1 MIRKTIKGGNFKP
14 QMVGELE
21 FDQVPEEGSFNP
33 VTSDAVAKIAGDV
46 ADLDAIVPEDASEEN
61 KLATASDVA
70 GVQADVDSIEGKIP
84 SDTSTT
90 NKLVNE
96 SGLQDA
102 IDNASESWSTGFTPK
117 GESSVSDLND
127 LATQSNGDSY
137 IVTDSGTL
145 TDGSLVVVAGDQVAW
160 DATNS
165 VWYKLPQYAL
175 KQFGTNEIKNLS
187 TTITT
192 FRTGDVIAVDGP
204 SGTANMSKDTLLEL
218 TAQNALAGNVAQAFD
233 AARTSENPYKAG
245 ERVVYE
251 GKTYTFKVDHYGAW
265 TGADVIA
272 VDIAT
277 LVNAVRLYG
286 TLKSE
291 TLFNMLNT
299 EASGVALGKLIAS
312 DGSLADSA
320 SYNTSDFI
328 PVIGGSTLVS
338 SDTVNYAAF
347 YDSERNII
355 GSRIL
360 DQTIYNVPYN
370 ALYFRL
376 SITTDSWSSMML
388 SYDGCLPGYYVAYGK
403 YVFKDSLVAKVKSGN
418 VQGFLDKA
426 QSDYFL
432 FNLIDLDDDDVALGK
447 YVSTN
452 GALID
457 SSSYNTTGF
466 IGVVPGVKF
475 VCNKAIRFINFYD
488 SSKNVVSY
496 GANLYADSDIAIAD
510 NVSFVRFSLSTSNW
524 TGAMFSSKGAMPSGF
539 MDFGYIKFKDKLI
552 TEPVLFKN
560 VLGYVGDDQLKLV
573 KLNLLNVSDED
584 VALGYYVTT
593 DGSLVANS
601 DYNTTG
607 WIAVS
612 DLKKYKSS
620 VDIRFLGCYN
630 SNKNYIST
638 INNVSANTEITL
650 PSNTAFVRLSIRDY
664 LWTNSM
670 FSTTANFP
678 SFYMPFG
685 VKKIDKSYL
694 DESKKQKSYVAKG
707 DLAENEKM
715 YISDALCEVKATRR
729 VCFACTFSEFVNVK
743 VGLENVLGVNVRGI
757 KVTATQIIPYTD
769 STEGAAVSH
778 GLTISN
784 NLQVVLSVGVGTIT
798 AKLTSNG
805 ETYTAQN
812 IVIYPDTACRP
823 YALAGGALTDCT
835 LSQTFTNI
843 LSDKIY
849 MGDSYSS
856 MTSDKRWPYYINA
869 DGLAKYTI
877 FDGFGGESSANSVT
891 ALRNILRTAS
901 PKFIVWALGMNDGSD
916 SASAPSSAWVTG
928 RDAFLSMCDEVGAIP
943 VFGTIPTVPSV
954 NNEKKNAWIR
964 SSGYRFIDFAK
975 AVGANSSG
983 VWYSGMLDTDNVHPT
998 EKGAKS
1004 LYAQALV
1011 DFPELMVG

>member
-1 MIRKTIKGGNFKP
+1 MATNDEIRAKDILPHKTAFS
-14 QMVGELE
+14 
-21 FDQVPEEGSFNP
+21 EGDGFYGDGDTSFFM
-33 VTSDAVAKIAGDV
+33 
-46 ADLDAIVPEDASEEN
+46 E
-61 KLATASDVA
+61 
-70 GVQADVDSIEGKIP
+70 ADV
-84 SDTSTT
+84 
-90 NKLVNE
+90 L
-96 SGLQDA
+96 
-102 IDNASESWSTGFTPK
+102 
-117 GESSVSDLND
+117 
-127 LATQSNGDSY
+127 
-137 IVTDSGTL
+137 
-145 TDGSLVVVAGDQVAW
+145 
-160 DATNS
+160 
-165 VWYKLPQYAL
+165 L
-175 KQFGTNEIKNLS
+175 K
-187 TTITT
+187 
-192 FRTGDVIAVDGP
+192 
-204 SGTANMSKDTLLEL
+204 L
-218 TAQNALAGNVAQAFD
+218 TAQNALAGNVAPAFD
-233 AARTSENPYKAG
+233 STRTSNNPYKAG
-245 ERVVYE
+245 ESVAYE
-251 GKTYTFKVDHYGAW
+251 GKTYIFKVDHYGAW
-265 TGADVIA
+265 DDSA
-272 VDIAT
+272 VTETDIAT
-277 LVNAVRLYG
+277 LVAAVKLYG
-286 TLKSE
+286 ALKSE

-299 EASGVALGKLIAS
+299 EASGVALGKVIAS
-312 DGSLADSA
+312 DGSLGDGA

-328 PVIGGSTLVS
+328 PVVGGSTLVS
-338 SDTVNYAAF
+338 SDTVTYVAF

-355 GSRIL
+355 GSRIVN
-360 DQTIYNVPYN
+360 QSSYSVPYN
-370 ALYFRL
+370 ALYVRL
-376 SITTDSWSSMML
+376 SITTARWSSMML
-388 SYDGCLPGYYVAYGK
+388 SYDGCLPNYYVDYGK
-403 YVFKDSLVAKVKSGN
+403 FIFKDSLVAKVKSGN

-432 FNLIDLDDDDVALGK
+432 FNLIDLDDGDVALGK

-452 GALID
+452 GALVD

-496 GANLYADSDIAIAD
+496 DANVSANSDIAIAD
-510 NVSFVRFSLSTSNW
+510 NVTFVRFSLSTSNW
-524 TGAMFSSKGAMPSGF
+524 AGAMFSSKSAMPSVF
-539 MDFGYIKFKDKLI
+539 IDFGYIKFKDKLI
-552 TEPVLFKN
+552 TKPVSFAD
-560 VLGYVGDDQLKLV
+560 VLGYVDDDQLKLV
-573 KLNLLNVSDED
+573 KFNLLNVSDEN
-584 VALGYYVTT
+584 VAIGYYITV
-593 DGSLVANS
+593 DGSLLANS

-620 VDIRFLGCYN
+620 VNIRFLGCYN

-650 PSNTAFVRLSIRDY
+650 PSNTAFVRLSISVY
-664 LWTNSM
+664 YWTNPM
-670 FSTTANFP
+670 FSATGNLP

-694 DESKKQKSYVAKG
+694 DDSKKQKSYVAKG
-707 DLAENEKM
+707 DLDENEKL

-743 VGLENVLGVNVRGI
+743 VGLENTLGVNVRGI

-769 STEGAAVSH
+769 STEGTAASH
-778 GLTISN
+778 GLTIAN
-784 NLQVVLSVGVGTIT
+784 NLQVVISVGVGTIT
-798 AKLTSNG
+798 VKLTSNG

-856 MTSDKRWPYYINA
+856 MTSDKRWPYYLNA

-877 FDGFGGESSANSVT
+877 FDGFGGESSSNAVP

-916 SASAPSSAWVTG
+916 SASAPSSSWVTG

-943 VFGTIPTVPSV
+943 IFGTIPTVPSV
-954 NNEKKNAWIR
+954 NNEKKNEWIR
-964 SSGYRFIDFAK
+964 SSGYRYIDFAK
-975 AVGANSSG
+975 AVGANSIG
-983 VWYSGMLDTDNVHPT
+983 TWYSGMLDTDNVHPT
-998 EKGAKS
+998 EKGAKA